1 MVHTMRFI
9 VAVVG
14 YSRLLFRSVHDGES
28 CRYSFGLVRRIPAGS
43 PGYRSQCGHQL
54 DADREYGYSGRV
66 SLFASSGGHLP
77 ANGREGR
84 LHHLRPVRHATHS
97 ESDSQSDVSRCRWDK
112 STEKVTVEANAEL
125 VTTRSAT
132 GGQLVNQRLVVDLPL
147 NGRGAQSLVFIA
159 PGTVNLTG
167 RYCGVDCHGGV
178 YPGEQV
184 AGVNGAGSAQVNY
197 QMDGTDHNDT
207 YINMNLP
214 FPNPDALQEFNLQ
227 SSNFTAEYGNAG
239 GGIVN
244 IVTKSGHKRYS
255 RKRLRIPAQWFAERQ
270 ELLRPAQDTLKRNQF
285 GGTIGGPIVKEQIV
299 LLRHIPGHSNHQRSR
314 KRNPA
319 GADSG

>member
-1 MVHTMRFI
+1 MQ
-9 VAVVG
+9 VG
-14 YSRLLFRSVHDGES
+14 
-28 CRYSFGLVRRIPAGS
+28 
-43 PGYRSQCGHQL
+43 Q
-54 DADREYGYSGRV
+54 V
-66 SLFASSGGHLP
+66 S
-77 ANGREGR
+77 
-84 LHHLRPVRHATHS
+84 
-97 ESDSQSDVSRCRWDK
+97 
-112 STEKVTVEANAEL
+112 EKVTVEANAEL

-244 IVTKSGHKRYS
+244 IVTKSGTNEIHGS
-255 RKRLRIPAQWFAERQ
+255 AFEFLRNGALNARNFFA
-270 ELLRPAQDTLKRNQF
+270 PTQDTLKRNQF
-285 GGTIGGPIVKEQIV
+285 GGTIGGPIVRNK
-299 LLRHIPGHSNHQRSR
+299 LFYFRHLPGHTNNQCSR

-319 GADSG
+319 GADRSREGGQFLCNNQATHRPCE